1 METYKPSI
9 VSNVRSAIDSMNVIV
24 VLLQSDKP
32 IPSDVMEISYPQ
44 GTVDEFLKSS
54 KAVVDVSRN
63 RLLRRCD
70 SRRSHDTSEIPCC
83 L

>member
-9 VSNVRSAIDSMNVIV
+9 VSNVRSAIDSMNTIV

-54 KAVVDVSRN
+54 KAVVDVSRPA
-63 RLLRRCD
+63 
-70 SRRSHDTSEIPCC
+70 SPWM
-83 L
+83 